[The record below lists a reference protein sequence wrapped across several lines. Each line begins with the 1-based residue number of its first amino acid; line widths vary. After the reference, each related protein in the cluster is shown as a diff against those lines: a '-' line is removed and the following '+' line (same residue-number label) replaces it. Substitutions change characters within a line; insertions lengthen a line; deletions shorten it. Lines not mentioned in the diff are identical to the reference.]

1 MQQRRRTTPTI
12 GNCLR
17 SARDV
22 LIRLRALDLWRP
34 LKARS
39 FRRLWAGAGLSMLAD
54 QAFLVALT
62 WLVLRVAGS
71 GAELGAVLAVASVPG
86 AVLMPVGGVLSDR
99 SSPALIMICANAG
112 RILLLALLT
121 ALILTDAPQLWHVYV
136 IAAGRSA
143 LDALYSP
150 ASMSVVPAL
159 VARDR
164 LGAANSLI
172 QGAEQVSGILGPAL
186 AGALLALLGLG
197 ASFGATTVLFLVA
210 TALFGALASAAKP
223 TRTQA
228 HDAPEEERGR
238 SSTRAELI
246 EGARYVLRDPV
257 IRSLLLIV
265 LGTNL
270 AMMGPLYVGGA
281 VLSESRLGGAGAF
294 GTLVAAAGVG
304 SLIGIVGAGSITNFR
319 RRGLIELSLT
329 GLLGVVVAAIAF
341 VPNLAV
347 ALVVA
352 TAIGGTPRLLGIIT
366 ISWLQERTEPRLI
379 GRVMSLAMFS
389 AVALDPISF
398 ALAGILVG
406 INVTAMFVGAGA
418 LLLLTAVL
426 GAASR
431 TMREVD

>member
-121 ALILTDAPQLWHVYV
+121 ALILTDATQLWHVYV
-136 IAAGRSA
+136 IAAGLSA

-164 LGAANSLI
+164 LGAANALV

-210 TALFGALASAAKP
+210 TALFGAVARAAKP
-223 TRTQA
+223 SGA
-228 HDAPEEERGR
+228 DASEVPEEDKRQ
-238 SSTRAELI
+238 S
-246 EGARYVLRDPV
+246 GARIEFSEGIRYVWRDGV
-257 IRSLLLIV
+257 IRSLLLI
-265 LGTNL
+265 LLCTNL

-281 VLSESRLGGAGAF
+281 VLAELRLGGAGAF
-294 GTLVAAAGVG
+294 GTLVGAAGVG
-304 SLIGIVGAGSITNFR
+304 ALIGIVSAGSVSRFR
-319 RRGLIELSLT
+319 RRGLIELGLT
-329 GLLGVVVAAIAF
+329 GLLGVIVGAIAF
-341 VPNLAV
+341 VPNLA
-347 ALVVA
+347 AAIAIA
-352 TAIGGTPRLLGIIT
+352 TAIGATSSFLGVVT
-366 ISWLQERTEPRLI
+366 ISWLQERTEPALI
-379 GRVMSLAMFS
+379 GRVMSFAMFS

-406 INVTAMFVGAGA
+406 LDLTAMFLAAGA

-426 GAASR
+426 GALSH
-431 TMREVD
+431 TMREAD

>member
-1 MQQRRRTTPTI
+1 
-12 GNCLR
+12 
-17 SARDV
+17 
-22 LIRLRALDLWRP
+22 
-34 LKARS
+34 
-39 FRRLWAGAGLSMLAD
+39 MLAD

-86 AVLMPVGGVLSDR
+86 AILMPVGGVLSDR
-99 SSPALIMICANAG
+99 YAPALIMICASAG

-121 ALILTDAPQLWHVYV
+121 ALILTDATRLWHVYV
-136 IAAGRSA
+136 IAAGLSA
-143 LDALYSP
+143 LDALYYP

-197 ASFGATTVLFLVA
+197 ASFGATTLLFLVA
-210 TALFGALASAAKP
+210 TALFSALARAAKP
-223 TRTQA
+223 AGNRV
-228 HDAPEEERGR
+228 HDASEEERGQ
-238 SSTRAELI
+238 SNTRAELM

-304 SLIGIVGAGSITNFR
+304 SLIGIVGAGSIGNFR
-319 RRGLIELSLT
+319 QRGLIELSLT
-329 GLLGVVVAAIAF
+329 GLLGIVVAAIAF

-352 TAIGGTPRLLGIIT
+352 TAIGGTASFLGIIT

-379 GRVMSLAMFS
+379 GRVMSFAMFS

-398 ALAGILVG
+398 VLAGILVG

-418 LLLLTAVL
+418 LLLLLLLTAIL

>member
-1 MQQRRRTTPTI
+1 
-12 GNCLR
+12 
-17 SARDV
+17 
-22 LIRLRALDLWRP
+22 
-34 LKARS
+34 
-39 FRRLWAGAGLSMLAD
+39 MLAD

-99 SSPALIMICANAG
+99 SSPALIMICASAG

-121 ALILTDAPQLWHVYV
+121 ALILTDATQLWHVYV
-136 IAAGRSA
+136 IAAGLSA
-143 LDALYSP
+143 LDALYYP

-159 VARDR
+159 VTQDR
-164 LGAANSLI
+164 LGAANALV

-329 GLLGVVVAAIAF
+329 GLLGIVVAAIAF

-352 TAIGGTPRLLGIIT
+352 TAIGGTASFLGIIT

>member
-1 MQQRRRTTPTI
+1 
-12 GNCLR
+12 
-17 SARDV
+17 
-22 LIRLRALDLWRP
+22 
-34 LKARS
+34 
-39 FRRLWAGAGLSMLAD
+39 
-54 QAFLVALT
+54 
-62 WLVLRVAGS
+62 
-71 GAELGAVLAVASVPG
+71 
-86 AVLMPVGGVLSDR
+86 
-99 SSPALIMICANAG
+99 
-112 RILLLALLT
+112 
-121 ALILTDAPQLWHVYV
+121 
-136 IAAGRSA
+136 
-143 LDALYSP
+143 
-150 ASMSVVPAL
+150 
-159 VARDR
+159 
-164 LGAANSLI
+164 
-172 QGAEQVSGILGPAL
+172 
-186 AGALLALLGLG
+186 
-197 ASFGATTVLFLVA
+197 
-210 TALFGALASAAKP
+210 
-223 TRTQA
+223 
-228 HDAPEEERGR
+228 
-238 SSTRAELI
+238 
-246 EGARYVLRDPV
+246 
-257 IRSLLLIV
+257 LLIV

-329 GLLGVVVAAIAF
+329 GLLGIVVAAVAF

-352 TAIGGTPRLLGIIT
+352 TAIGGTASFLGIIT